1 MNFLSLLPIV
11 YGLSAAIA
19 WGAGDFAGGLAARRS
34 NALAAV
40 FHAEWIGLAAI
51 LGVTLL
57 AGESP
62 LSLRAGLMAFAA
74 GAIGALA
81 LVVLYKAMAEG
92 QMSVA
97 APISALLAASLP
109 VMVESL
115 LRGLPGLSTQI
126 GFALALAAVWLIAS
140 GEGGRLLPEL
150 GSWRD
155 LRLPFISGIGFG
167 LYFILINQAGQ
178 EGTLWPLVISRTGGV
193 LALLVYV
200 WLTRA
205 SLRLARPVWPLAAL
219 NATLD
224 VTANGFYVLASQ
236 VGRMDVAAVISS
248 LYPGLTVLL
257 AWLILKERIQRLQ
270 ALGIAL
276 ALTAIALIAL

>member
-1 MNFLSLLPIV
+1 MNFLPLLSIF
-11 YGLSAAIA
+11 YGLGAAIA

-40 FHAEWIGLAAI
+40 FHAEWIGLAA
-51 LGVTLL
+51 VL
-57 AGESP
+57 AVAWLSGESP
-62 LSLRAGLMAFAA
+62 LSLRASLLALAA
-74 GAIGALA
+74 GAIGSLA
-81 LVVLYKAMAEG
+81 LVLLYKAMAEG

-97 APISALLAASLP
+97 APVSALLAASLP
-109 VMVESL
+109 VIVESF
-115 LRGLPGLSTQI
+115 LRGLPDGLTLL
-126 GFALALAAVWLIAS
+126 GFALALAAVWLIAA
-140 GEGGRLLPEL
+140 GEGGRLMPKL

-155 LRLPFISGIGFG
+155 LFLPFSSGLGFG

-178 EGTLWPLVISRTGGV
+178 EGTFWPLVISRAGGV
-193 LALLVYV
+193 LILLAYV
-200 WLTRA
+200 MLTRA
-205 SLRLARPVWPLAAL
+205 SLQLARPIWPLAAL

-257 AWLILKERIQRLQ
+257 AWLILQERIRRLQ

-276 ALTAIALIAL
+276 ALTAIVLIAL